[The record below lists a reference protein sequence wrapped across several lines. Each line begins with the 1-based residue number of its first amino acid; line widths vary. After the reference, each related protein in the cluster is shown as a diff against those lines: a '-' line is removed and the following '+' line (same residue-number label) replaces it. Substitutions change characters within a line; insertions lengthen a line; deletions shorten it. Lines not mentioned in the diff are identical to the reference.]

1 VNPEIYADSFEYG
14 MNLVGVGF
22 PKTAAQGQPTVV
34 AVPTFPGVYPGM
46 QLMTLPVGQE
56 EKKKSSGN
64 AALRYLPVLA
74 LVALG
79 LIFGPRLWS
88 WLTGGEKSYG
98 QPQRKV
104 PQPADFSKHLL
115 PEHEQEL
122 AKILAPMAKS
132 VTAAQGFRAF
142 ADEYARLFG

>member
-22 PKTAAQGQPTVV
+22 PKTAAHGQPTIV
-34 AVPTFPGVYPGM
+34 AVPTFPGTYPGM
-46 QLMTLPVGQE
+46 QLMTLPGEQE

-74 LVALG
+74 LVTLG
-79 LIFGPRLWS
+79 LIFGPRIWR
-88 WLTGGEKSYG
+88 WLTSKDKPYG

-104 PQPADFSKHLL
+104 PELADFHEHLM
-115 PEHEQEL
+115 PEHKREIED
-122 AKILAPMAKS
+122 ILAPWAKS
-132 VTAAQGFRAF
+132 VATAQGFRTF
-142 ADEYARLFG
+142 ANEYDRLF